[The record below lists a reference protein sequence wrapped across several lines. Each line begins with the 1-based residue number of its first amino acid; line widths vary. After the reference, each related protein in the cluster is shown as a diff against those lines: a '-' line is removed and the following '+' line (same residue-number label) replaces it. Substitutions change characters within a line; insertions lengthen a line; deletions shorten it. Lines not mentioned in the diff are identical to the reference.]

1 MPAHIVRLLILMV
14 VFAVVGVI
22 ARSIFIADSFGDF
35 GHYRGDSVAEIAAQ
49 EPVFKGP
56 EYCSM
61 CHTDRHAEWT
71 AGSHKKV
78 KCENCHGAAG
88 EHPATGKLP
97 IPSDTV
103 KLCSG
108 CHQKMPTRPAT
119 QPQVVVRDHA
129 GTSQCILCHNPHS
142 PRLGDSIGAAQ

>member
-1 MPAHIVRLLILMV
+1 MPTHVVRLLILMV
-14 VFAVVGVI
+14 VIAVVGVI
-22 ARSIFIADSFGDF
+22 ARSIFMAESFGDY
-35 GHYRGDSVAEIAAQ
+35 GHYRGDSVAEIAAL

-61 CHTDRHAEWT
+61 CHTDRHAEWS
-71 AGSHKKV
+71 AGSHNKV

-97 IPSDTV
+97 IPSDTAR
-103 KLCSG
+103 LCSG
-108 CHQKMPTRPAT
+108 CHQKMPARPAA
-119 QPQVVVRDHA
+119 QPQIVVRDHA

-142 PRLGDSIGAAQ
+142 PKLGDSIGSAQ